1 MAANQT
7 ALQLTNGSG
16 EDVQVYITLGATPG
30 CVQNVAD
37 LPFVTTVV
45 NTLQGWF
52 TLKQGDSIN
61 YTPPS
66 GVGINGNFAFGTP
79 PINCPTDTYPNGVNL
94 AEFILNNDFQG
105 AGAQE
110 TIDIS
115 AVAGVNAFL
124 EFSMTGGGGW
134 NAGTTEP
141 NVTQFAN
148 KGLNDNCGLV
158 GVFPYGCDNCTE
170 RVSPPSCGGPPPP
183 PPYGNCQ
190 SAPICNV
197 QRDASNSGGTVSVTF
212 NGFA

>member
-7 ALQLTNGSG
+7 ALQLTNGSSQ
-16 EDVQVYITLGATPG
+16 DVQVYLTLGATSG
-30 CVQNVAD
+30 CVQNVGD
-37 LPFVTTVV
+37 IPFVTNVV

-52 TLKQGDSIN
+52 TLKQGDTVS

-66 GVGINGNFAFGTP
+66 GSCINGNFAFGTP

-105 AGAQE
+105 PGAQE

-115 AVAGVNAFL
+115 AVAGVNAFI
-124 EFSMTGGGGW
+124 EFSMTGGGAW
-134 NAGTTEP
+134 NAGSTEP

-148 KGLNDNCGLV
+148 KGLKENCGLV

-170 RVSPPSCGGPPPP
+170 RVAPPECAGPPPP
-183 PPYGNCQ
+183 PPYGDCQ

-197 QRDASNSGGTVSVTF
+197 QRDASNSGGTVTVTF
-212 NGFA
+212 KGFS